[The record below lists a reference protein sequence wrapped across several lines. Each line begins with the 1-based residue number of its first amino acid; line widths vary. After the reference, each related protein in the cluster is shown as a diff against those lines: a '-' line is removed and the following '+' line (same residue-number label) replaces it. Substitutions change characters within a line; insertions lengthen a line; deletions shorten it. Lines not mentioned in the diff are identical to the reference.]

1 MSNNRGSILRQLR
14 GKVNSKYGERTLDI
28 AGRLQPA
35 PGPRVTTG
43 SLLFDYI
50 LGGGV
55 PVGHIL
61 IFHGGESSGKTT
73 HAVRIAGYF
82 QKVCANCYRPV
93 RGGLEL
99 YQVEDEETGEVE
111 WAQRGH
117 CDCVAKGLYT
127 PCQYEKET
135 IPEFNARC
143 KRYAE
148 NSYEETR
155 VAYLDNEGTFD
166 VEWARRLG
174 CNPDLLLLANPQTA
188 EETVDMHDELV
199 RTGSVDF
206 IVLDSIAAMTPMLE
220 ITEKASDWQQ
230 GLAARIVNKFA
241 RKTVSSRHAVRSD
254 FDRKTT
260 EIWINQERVKIGV
273 CFDARTLVTLG
284 DGSQEEIGKI
294 VNGKLP
300 VDVLTKSSDGSL
312 VPRRVVQ
319 WHRRPYTGNGLYV
332 TIAGNY
338 GKPRGVRVTPNH
350 PFFTPTGQ
358 ITAGELRPGTTVLS
372 SERMLFSGDQHQV
385 ILGSILGD
393 GSLRFE
399 RGFRGHLRV
408 LHSMKQYEYCSW
420 KASILGKEAHAGD
433 RVCWFET
440 DRSVEFTRYDGAQKR
455 KRSNEQRTIPDSLI
469 DEIGPLALAVWFMD
483 DGSFEG
489 KGRTGK
495 WGQGRYVI
503 SARTLQHH
511 VLEKLAHRIA
521 SIGAGRPTVTK
532 TGLIWTGG
540 DESADFARVIAPYVH
555 PSMRYKIRHDV
566 VIGGGEIKIAVP
578 WLALYPVKIA
588 DVRPV
593 SGIGRARDQWATGM
607 QFDIGVEE
615 NHNYIAGGMLVHN
628 SYGDPTVLP
637 SGNGQRFAA
646 SIIVKMWASKWE
658 KETLDEDMKKA
669 WQTEIGTDVLMSMK
683 VTKNKTARSQ
693 GQGGFRMGST
703 WKEAGQVLDIDYM
716 VAQAEKFEILR
727 KEDKKWLLGDES
739 YRTKAEAIDRIRE
752 PLVRDTL
759 RATLVKRMIEQS

>member
-14 GKVNSKYGERTLDI
+14 SQVNSKYGERTLDI

-127 PCQYEKET
+127 PCQYEQET

-166 VEWARRLG
+166 VEWARKLG

-273 CFDARTLVTLG
+273 V
-284 DGSQEEIGKI
+284 
-294 VNGKLP
+294 
-300 VDVLTKSSDGSL
+300 
-312 VPRRVVQ
+312 
-319 WHRRPYTGNGLYV
+319 
-332 TIAGNY
+332 
-338 GKPRGVRVTPNH
+338 
-350 PFFTPTGQ
+350 
-358 ITAGELRPGTTVLS
+358 
-372 SERMLFSGDQHQV
+372 
-385 ILGSILGD
+385 
-393 GSLRFE
+393 
-399 RGFRGHLRV
+399 
-408 LHSMKQYEYCSW
+408 
-420 KASILGKEAHAGD
+420 
-433 RVCWFET
+433 
-440 DRSVEFTRYDGAQKR
+440 
-455 KRSNEQRTIPDSLI
+455 
-469 DEIGPLALAVWFMD
+469 
-483 DGSFEG
+483 
-489 KGRTGK
+489 
-495 WGQGRYVI
+495 
-503 SARTLQHH
+503 
-511 VLEKLAHRIA
+511 
-521 SIGAGRPTVTK
+521 
-532 TGLIWTGG
+532 
-540 DESADFARVIAPYVH
+540 
-555 PSMRYKIRHDV
+555 
-566 VIGGGEIKIAVP
+566 
-578 WLALYPVKIA
+578 
-588 DVRPV
+588 
-593 SGIGRARDQWATGM
+593 
-607 QFDIGVEE
+607 
-615 NHNYIAGGMLVHN
+615 
-628 SYGDPTVLP
+628 YGDPTVLP
-637 SGNGQRFAA
+637 SGSGQRFAA

-658 KETLDEDMKKA
+658 KETVDEDLKKA
-669 WQTEIGTDVLMSMK
+669 WQAEIGTDVLMSMK

-716 VAQAEKFEILR
+716 VAQAEKFGILR

-739 YRTKAEAIDRIRE
+739 YRTKVEAIDRIRE